1 MIPLYSRVVAIDDV
15 DDHLQKIVWGL
26 GKAGFSALPFFFED
40 GRLESPPERA
50 LPGIR
55 IVFTDIHLVGGG
67 LNNEKT
73 HAANI
78 IRCLKKI
85 VASGPY
91 VLIFWSQFP
100 GDGTRIAEL
109 IQERATEAGLTPPL
123 GYAAIDKNEVFK
135 IGSINGNQDFDAP
148 KLRQLILEKI
158 SEFKTLAV
166 AASWEDRVARA
177 AAKTTDRLF
186 ELVEGSAAPTVNWE
200 KLLAFLACEA
210 VGQHEAR
217 DGLIPALDAAL
228 LPILEDQLSLIG
240 NEPVPEQVDAQVLL
254 DIVSAAGGCECPPSV
269 TKSQL
274 NASYLIEEF
283 GKDAGT
289 AMWAR
294 GTVTAL
300 GSGFINSGAFVKAF
314 RHDDAALIRREFA
327 TRDLTDEEK
336 RSTKLH
342 VVELGPECDHVQ
354 GKVSTH
360 RYLLALL
367 VPAEMFSTGAFTHG
381 NKKKPS
387 GNTRYHN
394 DSVMNAGKIMLRDRL
409 AGEWFLL
416 ISCRCFMAL
425 AASINVDGKP
435 TFRLRRALM
444 EEVAHRYAT
453 HARRPG
459 VMRFHD

>member
-15 DDHLQKIVWGL
+15 EDHLQKIVWGL

-40 GRLESPPERA
+40 GRLENPPERP

-67 LNNEKT
+67 PNNEKT

-100 GDGTRIAEL
+100 GDGDKISSLIAE
-109 IQERATEAGLTPPL
+109 RAAEAGLAPPL
-123 GYAAIDKNEVFK
+123 GYAAIDKNDVFK
-135 IGSINGNQDFDAP
+135 IDSPDGNQDFDAA
-148 KLRQLILEKI
+148 KLRQLILEKV
-158 SEFKTLAV
+158 SAFKTLAV

-177 AAKTTDRLF
+177 AARTTDRLF
-186 ELVEGSAAPTVNWE
+186 ELVEGAAGTSDDWA

-217 DGLIPALDAAL
+217 EDLIPALDAAL
-228 LPILEDQLSLIG
+228 LPLLEDQLSLIG
-240 NEPVPEQVDAQVLL
+240 DEPVPEQEDVQVLL
-254 DIVSAAGGCECPPSV
+254 DIVSANERCECPPSV
-269 TKSQL
+269 AKSRL

-283 GKDAGT
+283 TNDAG
-289 AMWAR
+289 ASMWAR

-300 GSGFINSGAFVKAF
+300 GSGFINSGEFVRAF
-314 RHDDAALIRREFA
+314 RHDDATLIRREFA
-327 TRDLTDEEK
+327 VRDLKDEEK
-336 RSTKLH
+336 RSTRLH

-367 VPAEMFSTGAFTHG
+367 VPEAVLSAFYHG
-381 NKKKPS
+381 KKLS
-387 GNTRYHN
+387 GSTRYHN
-394 DSVMNAGKIMLRDRL
+394 DSVMNVGKVMLKE
-409 AGEWFLL
+409 GEWFLL

-425 AASINVDGKP
+425 AASTDIDGRP
-435 TFRLRRALM
+435 AFRLRRALM
-444 EEVAHRYAT
+444 EEVAHRYTT